1 MSVTLERPV
10 ETGLLR
16 FLALDLT
23 RTCQAQCTH
32 CYNQSSPSGTHGEM
46 TREDWLSLLD
56 QAAAAGVTQV
66 QFIGGEPTLHPDI
79 ADLINKAVEHAMA
92 VEVFS
97 NLIHV
102 RATLWP
108 VLRQRGVT
116 LATSY
121 YSDQAAEHEAVT
133 AHRGSYAKTKANITK
148 ALAYGIPLRAAIVDV
163 REGQRIDQAITELR
177 EMGVQRIRT
186 DRLRKIG
193 RGDNTGQDTHEITEL
208 CGHCAKGR
216 AAVLP
221 DGSVA
226 GCVMSGGMMTTGSV
240 RTTPS
245 PRSSPARNG
254 TRSPPPSRS
263 RAAARTADAP
273 RTRTPASPPR
283 ARPNSPPPGTPPRAG
298 PTRASPSTRCGASPA
313 GARPSATS
321 AAPSA
326 TKSRAGGNWSA
337 CPSRRPATRTRTGT
351 IAPRPRPRRAAR
363 PTERL
368 AQ

>member
-240 RTTPS
+240 RTTPLAEIVTS
-245 PRSSPARNG
+245 PEWDALAASIPQPRGGTHGGCTPDEDSCQPSPGATELASTGHTTACGPDSCQPVDEVRCQPG
-254 TRSPPPSRS
+254 WCPPFGDKCGPFGNEVTSGRELVGVPFTTACNPDKDGNDCAPAETEACGPSY
-263 RAAARTADAP
+263 
-273 RTRTPASPPR
+273 
-283 ARPNSPPPGTPPRAG
+283 
-298 PTRASPSTRCGASPA
+298 
-313 GARPSATS
+313 
-321 AAPSA
+321 
-326 TKSRAGGNWSA
+326 
-337 CPSRRPATRTRTGT
+337 
-351 IAPRPRPRRAAR
+351 
-363 PTERL
+363 
-368 AQ
+368 